1 MKKIT
6 KKWRL
11 ERAREIIDRNQIDV
25 PFNESD
31 LIEFSM
37 VVQQDIE
44 GAVRRV
50 NPQFPHTDPRHLHTL
65 IDGQWC
71 ARSWRK
77 MIEQTH
83 TPESEAKRV
92 MRFLVR
98 DDLTDFMSS
107 VEPKE
112 CANCSTTDTLTVDH
126 VSPPFSAIADEF
138 IAERGLPT
146 VVDNPCANMITKRFD
161 DEGMEADWIHF
172 HAERAVYQILCRSC
186 NASKGNR

>member
-1 MKKIT
+1 MKKAT

-11 ERAREIIDRNQIDV
+11 EKAREIIDRNKMDV
-25 PFNESD
+25 PFSEPD

-37 VVQQDIE
+37 VVEQEVE
-44 GAVRRV
+44 GAIRRV
-50 NPQFPHTDPRHLHTL
+50 NPQFPTDPRHLHTL
-65 IDGQWC
+65 IDGVWE

-98 DDLTDFMSS
+98 NDISDFMSCA
-107 VEPKE
+107 EPKE
-112 CANCSTTDTLTVDH
+112 CWQCETIHDLTVDH
-126 VSPPFSAIADEF
+126 VAPPFNAIADEF
-138 IAERGLPT
+138 IYTYGLPEI
-146 VVDNPCANMITKRFD
+146 VDNPCANMVVKKFHSD
-161 DEGMEADWIHF
+161 DLEEKWVQF

-186 NASKGNR
+186 NASKGAR

>member
-1 MKKIT
+1 MKKVT

-11 ERAREIIDRNQIDV
+11 EKAREIIDRNKMDV
-25 PFNESD
+25 PFGELD
-31 LIEFSM
+31 LLEFSQ
-37 VVQQDIE
+37 VVQQDID

-50 NPQFPHTDPRHLHTL
+50 NPQFPNTDPRHLHTL
-65 IDGQWC
+65 IGGVWD

-77 MIEQTH
+77 MIEQTQ

-98 DDLTDFMSS
+98 DDLLDFMSA

-112 CANCSTTDTLTVDH
+112 CAKCGAVDDLTVDH
-126 VSPPFSAIADEF
+126 VAPPFSAIAEEF
-138 IAERGLPT
+138 IAQNGLPDI
-146 VVDNPCANMITKRFD
+146 VDNPCANMVVKCFLN
-161 DEGMEADWIHF
+161 EELEADWVQF
-172 HAERAVYQILCRSC
+172 HAERAVYQVLCRSC